1 MRSIAEDK
9 IAKALT
15 KLERTL
21 KVEQAHRRSFV
32 VNGTGVAGI
41 VVLL

>member
-21 KVEQAHRRSFV
+21 NVEWAHRRGIV